1 MLRFAQHDTPL
12 AASPRTAR
20 EEQTANMAEK
30 LEIQIV
36 TGERVVFEDRDVD
49 MVVAPGG
56 AGVLGILPEHA
67 PLITTL
73 ALGELRIKKGTVE
86 QSVLVY
92 GGFMEVADNKVLVLA
107 DTAERAEELDLE
119 RAEAARRRAEASI
132 AGRESTMELEEAQAS
147 LRRAN
152 LRLRI
157 GQRRG
162 SRRGG
167 PSGSGGIPSAPS

>member
-1 MLRFAQHDTPL
+1 
-12 AASPRTAR
+12 
-20 EEQTANMAEK
+20 MAGK
-30 LEIQIV
+30 LDIQIV
-36 TGERVVFEDRDVD
+36 TGERVVFEEDDVD

-73 ALGELRIKKGTVE
+73 AFGELRIKKGNVE

-92 GGFMEVADNKVLVLA
+92 GGFMEVADDKVLVLA
-107 DTAERAEELDLE
+107 DSAERAEEVDVA
-119 RAEAARRRAEASI
+119 RAEEARRRAETSI
-132 AGRESTMELEEAQAS
+132 AGRQSTMELQEAQAS

-152 LRLRI
+152 LRLRV

-162 SRRGG
+162 SRRGPVG
-167 PSGSGGIPSAPS
+167 GGGELPGGS